1 MLIVNDRYLAVCDPE
16 AENGVR
22 LTGLDVIK
30 RIEIKVDNDGQP
42 EANQILE
49 MLNFIRND
57 FDDETHDGDE

>member
-30 RIEIKVDNDGQP
+30 RIEIKVADDGQP
-42 EANQILE
+42 EANQILK

-57 FDDETHDGDE
+57 FDEGTHEAGE